1 MTPETKFK
9 NEVQKWLI
17 SQGIYA
23 AGTPEHKMNKP
34 IKGWFVKIWG
44 GGMQKE
50 GIPDILMTVNGIF
63 MSLELKSAT
72 GRPSELQKKNT
83 AMINES
89 GAIGIILYPD
99 GFENFKNIIKGVLD
113 WDTSKILQVKSL
125 ANSRHCILLTQNT
138 E

>member
-17 SQGIYA
+17 SQGIYQ
-23 AGTPEHKMNKP
+23 AGTPTHKQTIP

-50 GIPDILMTVNGIF
+50 GIPDILLCVNGIF
-63 MSLELKSAT
+63 ISLELKSKN

-83 AMINES
+83 KMVNES
-89 GAIGIILYPD
+89 KGIGIILYPD
-99 GFENFKNIIKGVLD
+99 GFKDFQNIIKGVLD
-113 WDTSKILQVKSL
+113 CKCHIPVLNASTSVHGSFNCVIW
-125 ANSRHCILLTQNT
+125 TD
-138 E
+138 